1 MTVMKKSNK
10 EDAVSPVIGVMLML
24 VVTIVI
30 AAVVAAFA
38 SGLGTDMESA
48 PTVVLD
54 ATVYTDGKVKLTSLS
69 GDNLVLSS
77 TSVKIQKD
85 DGTQVGNT
93 VSPTASDPTASDAT
107 AKFLT
112 PGSTAIAS
120 TSATGLTEGKYV
132 TVLVLYD
139 GKHVILNEVLLVKKA
154 A

>member
-54 ATVYTDGKVKLTSLS
+54 ATVYSDGKVKLTSLS
-69 GDNLVLSS
+69 GDNVVLSS
-77 TSVKIQKD
+77 MSVRVQKEDGSQAGNAATPAISGTS
-85 DGTQVGNT
+85 TSFL
-93 VSPTASDPTASDAT
+93 SPGLTAV
-107 AKFLT
+107 
-112 PGSTAIAS
+112 AS
-120 TSATGLTEGKYV
+120 TGASLTTGSYV

-139 GKHVILNEVLLVKKA
+139 GQHVILNEELVVKKA
-154 A
+154 